1 MMVRPSNGTEGEAWM
16 AAWCHTCFKDINENC
31 PIVAMGLMGVDPP
44 EWHRGPSWSMQTVIY
59 CTEYV
64 PR

>member
-1 MMVRPSNGTEGEAWM
+1 M